1 MKDSPNLKN
10 KIPEQ
15 LLKWWEGF
23 KPVEWDLKQ
32 HLENPT
38 VNCKTDRE
46 KDLALYVAD
55 VLQSNKVVKCPIPI
69 NEWPEWAN
77 WAAMDANGFWYFFEF
92 KPDILKNVWSKMFFP
107 YEPSIF
113 KGSDFHWTET
123 LTHRS
128 ELENQNL

>member
-32 HLENPT
+32 HLKNPT

-46 KDLALYVAD
+46 KELALYVAEII
-55 VLQSNKVVKCPIPI
+55 LKRVKCPIPLS
-69 NEWPEWAN
+69 EWPEWAK
-77 WAAMDANGFWYFFEF
+77 WAAMDKNESWYFYEYE
-92 KPDILKNVWSKMFFP
+92 PDIRKNVWSKML
-107 YEPSIF
+107 YDVSTF
-113 KGSDFHWTET
+113 KGSNFPWHDT

-128 ELENQNL
+128 ELEK

>member
-1 MKDSPNLKN
+1 MNSVN

-23 KPVEWDLKQ
+23 KPVEWDINQ
-32 HLENPT
+32 HLKNPT

-46 KDLALYVAD
+46 KELALYVAEIM
-55 VLQSNKVVKCPIPI
+55 KRVKCPIPLS
-69 NEWPEWAN
+69 EWPEWAK
-77 WAAMDANGFWYFFEF
+77 WAAMDINESWHFYEYE
-92 KPDILKNVWSKMFFP
+92 PDRRKNVWSKMF
-107 YEPSIF
+107 YESSIF

-128 ELENQNL
+128 ELENIQP

>member
-1 MKDSPNLKN
+1 MNTNEVPKP
-10 KIPEQ
+10 

-32 HLENPT
+32 HLKNPT

-55 VLQSNKVVKCPIPI
+55 ILQSNKVVKCPIPLS
-69 NEWPEWAN
+69 EWPEWAK
-77 WAAMDANGFWYFFEF
+77 WAAMDKNESWCFHQYE
-92 KPDILKNVWSKMFFP
+92 PDKRKNVWSKMF
-107 YEPSIF
+107 YEPSTF

-128 ELENQNL
+128 ELENQKI